1 MEENCEDLEIQKIVD
16 NKIKEFIAT
25 DINANNLDALYKLVD
40 IKKDFKNIEYWKKK
54 GEKYEIRRRL

>member
-1 MEENCEDLEIQKIVD
+1 MECDDVEIQKMVD
-16 NKIKEFIAT
+16 NKIKEFISS

-54 GEKYEIRRRL
+54 GEMYEIRRI